1 MDRTVFKTLAEGYIR
16 QHAYEDDLRDA
27 IDEVTEK
34 HGGMTDFLG
43 LPYDSFTLM
52 SAVSDAIKQFDKY
65 ETFEYFYY
73 ECGADWDKFNKAIEW
88 GEGEKKQ
95 HPECYN
101 LDDLYDYIL
110 VENVMANST
119 KKSAQEN

>member
-52 SAVSDAIKQFDKY
+52 SAV
-65 ETFEYFYY
+65 
-73 ECGADWDKFNKAIEW
+73 
-88 GEGEKKQ
+88 
-95 HPECYN
+95 
-101 LDDLYDYIL
+101 
-110 VENVMANST
+110 
-119 KKSAQEN
+119 